1 MSDILNSLQKS
12 LPEPL
17 KKKGLDRISDVVFTK
32 VINNVEERIKPQI
45 EKITDLIPQKPDTCP
60 PPEIL
65 ENILDKRNSIVDLLN
80 SLTQSIDSTL
90 QSVDTTLSIVNI
102 GISTIST
109 LKSTSTNLNRGL
121 ALIPSP
127 PGSPGAL
134 VSGINEL
141 NNILDNIIFDNIGNS
156 KIQPR
161 LNQVNN
167 AQLTLSLSTSILNNV
182 TGILDNIDILIQPC
196 LNPTQLNSLNNIN
209 ELLRDIQTQ
218 QTQPDDLNT
227 EYKGFILEIQEIK
240 FNERLNQFIAIA
252 KNKFGIEVLRTLPSF
267 TTTPQILID
276 ELKFIIDRDNLKAF

>member
-1 MSDILNSLQKS
+1 MSDILNNLQRS

-17 KKKGLDRISDVVFTK
+17 KKKGLDRISDVIFTK

-45 EKITDLIPQKPDTCP
+45 EKITDLIPQEPDICP

-65 ENILDKRNSIVDLLN
+65 ESILNKRNNIVDLLN

-90 QSVDTTLSIVNI
+90 QSVDTTLSIVNT
-102 GISTIST
+102 GISTISN
-109 LKSTSTNLNRGL
+109 LKSVSQNLNRGL
-121 ALIPSP
+121 AFIPSP

-134 VSGINEL
+134 ISGINEL
-141 NNILDNIIFDNIGNS
+141 NDTLDNLIFDNIGNS
-156 KIQPR
+156 KLQPR

-196 LNPTQLNSLNNIN
+196 LNPTQLNSLNDIN
-209 ELLRDIQTQ
+209 KLLRDIQLQ
-218 QTQPDDLNT
+218 QPPPDDLNS
-227 EYKGFILEIQEIK
+227 EYKGFILEVQEIK
-240 FNERLNQFIAIA
+240 FNERINQFIAIA
-252 KNKFGIEVLRTLPSF
+252 KNKFGIEVLKTLPSF